1 MSEKIVKDM
10 ISVLIAEDHTI
21 VRKGLCSL
29 LEKEPG
35 IVVVAEAENG
45 RDAVMKAEKTNPDV
59 VVMDIGM
66 PLLNG
71 IEACRQLKK
80 RSPEIEVIILTV
92 HDNEEYVLQALKAG
106 ASGYLIKKAAPMDLV
121 NAICEVHK
129 GRSYL
134 GSSISKTLINEYLRQ
149 SVTISDIDKDSRE
162 KDLTSRQTEVLQ
174 LLAEGYTNRET
185 AKILCVSIKTIETHR
200 AQIKKR
206 LNIQKTIGLVKY
218 ALSKGLIIKE

>member
-1 MSEKIVKDM
+1 M
-10 ISVLIAEDHTI
+10 IRLLIAEDHTI

-29 LEKEPG
+29 LEQEPG

-45 RDAVMKAEKTNPDV
+45 RDAIIKAEEVKPDV

-80 RSPEIEVIILTV
+80 NCPEIEMIIRTV
-92 HDNEEYVLQALKAG
+92 HDNEAYVMQALKAG
-106 ASGYLIKKAAPMDLV
+106 ASGYLVKKAALLDLV
-121 NAICEVHK
+121 TAIYEVHK

-149 SVTISDIDKDSRE
+149 SNTISDSDKDSRE
-162 KDLTSRQTEVLQ
+162 KELTSRQTEVLQ

-185 AKILCVSIKTIETHR
+185 AKILCVSIKTVETHR
-200 AQIKKR
+200 TQIKKR
-206 LNIQKTIGLVKY
+206 LNIQKTAGLVQY
-218 ALSKGLIIKE
+218 AISKGLVIKE